1 MGEIKEPLPV
11 KLVVAMLSAK
21 SDSFGQAESHLAQ
34 LYGPIDYA
42 SVTVPFDH
50 TDYYEPEFGDGL
62 QRKFISFRDLIDP
75 GLLAQIKVQTNAV
88 EQGLLD
94 DGRRRI
100 NLDPGYVSLGNF
112 VLATTKNRSHRIYI
126 GSGIYA
132 EVTLR
137 YENKCYRPWDCT
149 YPDYR
154 QATHLRVLEEIRA
167 RYLAQS
173 RDLRVP
179 QPPGNP

>member
-1 MGEIKEPLPV
+1 MGEIKEPMPV
-11 KLVVAMLSAK
+11 KLVVAMLSGD
-21 SDSFGQAESHLAQ
+21 SDCFGRAESRLAQ

-50 TDYYEPEFGDGL
+50 TDYYEPEFGAGL
-62 QRKFISFRDLIDP
+62 QRKFVSFRDLIDP
-75 GLLAQIKVQTNAV
+75 GSLAQIKVQTNTM
-88 EQGLLD
+88 EQGLVV

-100 NLDPGYVSLGNF
+100 NLDPGYVSLGKF

-126 GSGIYA
+126 GKGIYG

-154 QATHLRVLEEIRA
+154 QATHLRVLEEIRTL
-167 RYLAQS
+167 YLAQS
-173 RDLRVP
+173 RDMRVT
-179 QPPGNP
+179 QPRSAS